1 MFKKTILALC
11 VSMLAV
17 SCCETTRAQ
26 DNQSAGWV
34 VVLDVAK
41 VFKANADFDTKMQT
55 IRKQAESLQATF
67 KQEQEAI
74 GLDAQA
80 LQGQTAASEARY
92 QLEAQ
97 LEQRQTALKTKARQA
112 EAELLAKEAQIYFDT
127 YQKMQQVVTSIA
139 QTNGIVLVLRFDSEA
154 IDPANRG
161 EVIKGVNRAIV
172 FHKNLDITDE
182 VIRIMGPVVSTSAV
196 VPPTTKK

>member
-11 VSMLAV
+11 VSALTI
-17 SCCETTRAQ
+17 SCCPTTRAQ

-41 VFKANADFDTKMQT
+41 VFKANAEFDTKMQA
-55 IRKQAESLQATF
+55 IRKQAEALQATF
-67 KQEQEAI
+67 KQEQETI

-112 EAELLAKEAQIYFDT
+112 EADLLTKEAQIYFDT
-127 YQKMQQVVTSIA
+127 YQKMQRVVTSIS
-139 QTNGIVLVLRFDSEA
+139 QSNGIVLVLRFDSEA

-182 VIRIMGPVVSTSAV
+182 VIRIMGPVVSTSAAT
-196 VPPTTKK
+196 PPTTRK

>member
-11 VSMLAV
+11 VSVLTV
-17 SCCETTRAQ
+17 SCCPTTRAQ
-26 DNQSAGWV
+26 DNQPAGWV

-41 VFKANADFDTKMQT
+41 VFKANAEFDTKMQM
-55 IRKQAESLQATF
+55 IRKQAEALQATF
-67 KQEQEAI
+67 KQEQETI

-112 EAELLAKEAQIYFDT
+112 EADLLTKEAQIYFDT
-127 YQKMQQVVTSIA
+127 YQKMQRVVTSIS
-139 QTNGIVLVLRFDSEA
+139 QSNGIVLVLRFDSEA
-154 IDPANRG
+154 VDPANRG

-172 FHKNLDITDE
+172 FHKDLDITDA
-182 VIRIMGPVVSTSAV
+182 VIRDMGPVVSTSAAT
-196 VPPTTKK
+196 PPTTRK